1 MKPAPAARDM
11 ALLLAL
17 WLGLAAC
24 GRRQEAGSPS
34 TTAAETQSPA
44 REPSLYALDLQL
56 TDQDGHTHALADL
69 RGQVLVA
76 AMMYSSC
83 ETVCPRVTE
92 DMKSIER
99 LLGSARRDTVGFVL
113 FSLDPGRDTPAALRA
128 FARSH
133 GLDPSRWQ
141 LLAASED
148 GVRELA
154 AALGV
159 KYAEEENGEIAHS
172 AMIFLIDR
180 DGVVRHRQVGVDQE
194 PHELLEA
201 LASVI
206 G

>member
-1 MKPAPAARDM
+1 MKPAPAARAM

-17 WLGLAAC
+17 GLGLAAC

-34 TTAAETQSPA
+34 TTAADPPSA

-99 LLGSARRDTVGFVL
+99 QLGSARRDTVGFVL

-133 GLDPSRWQ
+133 GLDSSRWR

-159 KYAEEENGEIAHS
+159 KYVAEENGEIAHS

-180 DGVVRHRQVGVDQE
+180 DGVVRHRQVGVEQE